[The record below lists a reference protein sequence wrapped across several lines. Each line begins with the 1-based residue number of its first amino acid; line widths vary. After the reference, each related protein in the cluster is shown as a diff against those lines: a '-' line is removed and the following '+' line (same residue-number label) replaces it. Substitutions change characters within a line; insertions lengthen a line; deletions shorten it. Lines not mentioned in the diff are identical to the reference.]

1 MWCCQF
7 FELWDL
13 RGHGGLSSDGPVPGK
28 REKGSTTAL
37 LVILPHVLLC
47 VEPLDTGPPPTPMH
61 PSLPRRLAAL
71 SAVPAVARRSMLR
84 RR

>member
-1 MWCCQF
+1 
-7 FELWDL
+7 
-13 RGHGGLSSDGPVPGK
+13 
-28 REKGSTTAL
+28 
-37 LVILPHVLLC
+37 LPHVLLC